1 MKSYEVIFMACLT
14 IRNLDEGLKT
24 KLRLRA
30 AEHGCS
36 MEEEVRNLLRQS
48 LLPSA
53 MTGNLASRIHQR
65 FASVA
70 IDALPIPPRQE
81 VRTPPNL
88 EE

>member
-1 MKSYEVIFMACLT
+1 MACLT
-14 IRNLDEGLKT
+14 IRNLGEGLKT

-36 MEEEVRNLLRQS
+36 IKEEVGNLLRQS

-53 MTGNLASRIHQR
+53 LTGNLASRIQQR

-70 IDALPIPPRQE
+70 IDTLPIPPRQE
-81 VRTPPNL
+81 VRSPPNRWKTCNP
-88 EE
+88 